1 MDLLEAISVRHSVRK
16 YEERPLAGEAVAALQ
31 NTIVELNGKFGLHI
45 QLVTEEPKAF
55 TGILSYG
62 KFHGV
67 RNYIV
72 MAGQRTPQFARR
84 VGYAGERLVLLAQT
98 LGLNTCWVGISYRKV
113 DGAFV
118 LEKGE
123 RLACVIAVG
132 YGATQG
138 VDHRRKTTTE
148 VSNVSADSPEWFR
161 RGVEAA
167 LLAPTALNQQKF
179 RFDLLPATDGGLPK
193 VSVRSGRSIFG
204 YTDIDLGIAMCHFE
218 LAAGEGR
225 YEPWNL

>member
-16 YEERPLAGEAVAALQ
+16 YEERPLAGEAVAALEKA
-31 NTIVELNGKFGLHI
+31 IAELNGKFGLHV

-55 TGILSYG
+55 TGIMSYG

-72 MAGQRTPQFARR
+72 MAGHKTPQFGRR

-98 LGLNTCWVGISYRKV
+98 LGLNTCWVGMSYRKV
-113 DGAFV
+113 NGAFA
-118 LEKGE
+118 LENGE

-138 VDHRRKTTTE
+138 VDHKRKTAE
-148 VSNVSADSPEWFR
+148 QVSNVAADSPEWFR

-179 RFDLLPATDGGLPK
+179 RFELLPATDGGLPQ
-193 VSVRSGRSIFG
+193 VGVRSGRSIFG

-218 LAAGEGR
+218 LAAGAGH
-225 YEPWNL
+225 YVPWSL